1 MRITLVAIFC
11 SVIAT
16 TWLPA
21 ASANDEPP
29 ALAHN
34 PFSRPAAEANNIDRG
49 VADTGVRSGSTLIL
63 RATMVGPAEH
73 LANVAGRILKPGDEI
88 HGYLLVSI
96 HEEHAVFKKD
106 GKLTTVYVKPQL
118 VEDDD

>member
-1 MRITLVAIFC
+1 
-11 SVIAT
+11 
-16 TWLPA
+16 
-21 ASANDEPP
+21 
-29 ALAHN
+29 
-34 PFSRPAAEANNIDRG
+34 
-49 VADTGVRSGSTLIL
+49 
-63 RATMVGPAEH
+63 MVGPAEH

-106 GKLTTVYVKPQL
+106 GKLMTVYVKPQL